1 MINISNESAQVEEF
15 HGVEILISSL
25 DDSSKG
31 ENLFLKGDMVLSSD
45 RVVFKG
51 MFRMEYFNFYVKLY
65 NILTLTRSSDYL
77 VFTLADLTQI
87 NLDANMH
94 KKELFESSGFL
105 KDSKVV
111 NPKLLSM
118 VVKRS
123 VGGEMGKSGSP
134 ELLDLF
140 KKGKEFE
147 LMGNLQVRVIMSN
160 KVSLLFLFN
169 WDGEYLKYL

>member
-1 MINISNESAQVEEF
+1 MINISSESAQVEEF

-25 DDSSKG
+25 DETSKG
-31 ENLFLKGDMVLSSD
+31 ENLFLKGDMVLSAD
-45 RVVFKG
+45 RVIFKG

-87 NLDANMH
+87 NLDANMN
-94 KKELFESSGFL
+94 KNALFESSEVL

-118 VVKRS
+118 VVKKS
-123 VGGEMGKSGSP
+123 MGGEMTRSGSP

-160 KVSLLFLFN
+160 KVGFFEKMM
-169 WDGEYLKYL
+169 WG